1 LGLAAHLTRLWR
13 EADQR
18 KRGLMSL
25 MNSPRSARP
34 AASSELR
41 EALAACSH
49 AFIGVAL
56 MSGLVNILYLTGSFY
71 MLEVYDRVLPS
82 RSIPTLVALSILAL
96 TLFAFQGVLDL
107 IRSRILVRVA
117 MTLDERLSARV
128 YDIVVQLPLRSRSQ
142 GDGLAPLRDLDQI
155 RSFLV
160 STGPLALF
168 DLPWMP
174 IYLLICF
181 LFHPWIGVAAL
192 VGAVILTSLT
202 LLSEFMTRKP
212 SRVTMQHVGA
222 RNSLAEAGRRNAEV
236 LQAMGM
242 APRMGRIWSETN
254 IKYLASQ
261 QQTSDVAG
269 GLGAIS
275 KVLRLALQSGVLGLG
290 AYLVIQQQAT
300 AGIIIAASIIVARAL
315 APVELAIA
323 NWRGFVS
330 ARQSWRRLSD
340 FLGAMEKGA
349 EPMALPAPKGSLVL
363 EGVVGTPPGVQ
374 RLVVQDISFGLK
386 AGQGLGIIGPSAS
399 GKSSLARLIVGVWMP
414 ARGKVRLDGAAIDQW
429 SPAELGQHIGYLPQD
444 VELFAGTV
452 AQNIARFEPDAP
464 SETVIAAS
472 QAAGVH
478 DMVIRLPEGYD
489 TQVGENGTVLSAGQR
504 QRIALA
510 RALYRDPFLIVLDE
524 PNSNLDAEGDKAL
537 TQAIT
542 RVRQRGGIVVV
553 VAHRP
558 SALAGVDQV
567 LAMLNGRA
575 AALGPRD
582 EVLAKLFGPPAQT
595 APAPVAPAAAVG
607 GLRLV
612 GDAAGVTS

>member
-1 LGLAAHLTRLWR
+1 
-13 EADQR
+13 
-18 KRGLMSL
+18 MSL
-25 MNSPRSARP
+25 ARP
-34 AASSELR
+34 GQRPAGTSELR
-41 EALAACSH
+41 EALAACWH
-49 AFIGVAL
+49 AFIAVGL
-56 MSGLVNILYLTGSFY
+56 MSGLINILYLTGSFY

-82 RSIPTLVALSILAL
+82 RSVPTLVALSILAL
-96 TLFAFQGVLDL
+96 TLFAFQGVLDV

-117 MTLDERLSARV
+117 ASLDERLSSRV
-128 YDIVVQLPLRSRSQ
+128 YDIVVQLPLRAKTP

-160 STGPLALF
+160 TTGPLALF

-174 IYLLICF
+174 IYVLICF
-181 LFHPWIGVAAL
+181 LFHPWIGIAAL
-192 VGAVILTSLT
+192 VGATILTSLT
-202 LLSEFMTRKP
+202 LMSEFMTRKP
-212 SRVTMQHVGA
+212 SRMTMAHVGT
-222 RNSLAEAGRRNAEV
+222 RNTIAEAGRRNAEV
-236 LQAMGM
+236 LRAMGM
-242 APRMGRIWSETN
+242 APRMGKIWGEAN
-254 IKYLASQ
+254 AKYLASQ

-275 KVLRLALQSGVLGLG
+275 KVLRFALQSGVLGLG

-300 AGIIIAASIIVARAL
+300 AGIIIASSIIVARSL

-330 ARQSWRRLSD
+330 ARQSWRRLSE
-340 FLGAMEKGA
+340 FLATMDRGE
-349 EPMALPAPKGSLVL
+349 EQMALPAPKNVLVV
-363 EGVVGTPPGVQ
+363 ENVVCAPPGIQ
-374 RLVVQDISFGLK
+374 RLVVQDVSFTLK

-399 GKSSLARLIVGVWMP
+399 GKSSLARLVVGVWTP
-414 ARGKVRLDGAAIDQW
+414 ARGKVRLDGAALDQW
-429 SPAELGQHIGYLPQD
+429 APADLGEHIGYLPQD

-464 SETVIAAS
+464 SDLIIAAS

-478 DMVIRLPEGYD
+478 ELIVRLPDGYD
-489 TQVGENGTVLSAGQR
+489 SQIGESGAVLSAGQR

-510 RALYRDPFLIVLDE
+510 RALYRDPFLVVLDE

-537 TQAIT
+537 TQAIV
-542 RVRQRGGIVVV
+542 RVRQRGGIVIV

-567 LAMLNGRA
+567 LAMLGGRPH
-575 AALGPRD
+575 ALGPRD
-582 EVLAKLFGPPAQT
+582 EVLAKLFGPAQPAQP
-595 APAPVAPAAAVG
+595 PAAPAAAAAGGG

-612 GDAAGVTS
+612 GEAGATTS